1 MNEWEVVG
9 VLAALAALISGIA
22 APMLKLNASIVRLD
36 TTLKSNTE
44 QIKEFKRDNHEAHEE
59 MYRRLNRTE
68 KDIERHEGLLEC
80 HSKFIE
86 RLGDRE

>member
-36 TTLKSNTE
+36 TTMKSSTKELDKIESENHSAHKHIYSRLSRAENDLAEHKTTLKG
-44 QIKEFKRDNHEAHEE
+44 HED
-59 MYRRLNRTE
+59 RLN
-68 KDIERHEGLLEC
+68 KLEN
-80 HSKFIE
+80 KE
-86 RLGDRE
+86 